1 MSSSPAPDAE
11 PLLERRMRVAFPE
24 RPGVFCGRAAR
35 IAALV
40 VGLLLGA
47 APFGWAAAD
56 SAPISPDVLA
66 LAKQLA
72 APASQEAAILAL
84 AEIPDPAVESVLRAA
99 KDGALYR
106 WKAGIAIL
114 ADDGIL
120 KDVAGQ
126 PVLDASGQPAAP
138 ASGQEAVSLEER
150 LFSMVQQ
157 VLERLEVFGA
167 DPATR
172 KSAAFKL
179 GNSRNPATAPILEK
193 ALAREQNG
201 EVRGVMREGLAK
213 LRLLSPDPA
222 QRVTAVEALGALR
235 SEAALGQLDAMLTQE
250 RDAGVQ
256 QALKSAI
263 RSINSFLVIRNVLGY
278 VFNGVSLGAVL
289 LIMSLGLAVTFGL
302 MGIINMAHGEMLMIG
317 SYTAYVVQ
325 EIFATHFRAHQD
337 YYFLVALPL
346 SFLLAAVVGLLLEG
360 GLIRFLYGRPLETLI
375 VTWGVGMILQQ
386 SARLYFGDQTSVNSP
401 TWLRGGLEVMPGL
414 IFPWSRIFI
423 VLLALAA
430 LGLLHLVLH
439 ASYAGLKVRA
449 VMQNRD
455 MASCLGVS
463 TRKIDSLTFALG
475 TALAGIA
482 GCALALIGTVDP
494 EVGKTYIVD
503 AFMVVVL
510 GGVGKLLGAVVAS
523 FGIGMSN
530 KLLEPAISGTAAPI
544 YAKVAILV
552 IVIWFLQ
559 WRPTGFF
566 PAKGR
571 AAAEAR

>member
-1 MSSSPAPDAE
+1 MIGGLAE
-11 PLLERRMRVAFPE
+11 LSGVLWRRATRLAGLALLTVLLLGL
-24 RPGVFCGRAAR
+24 PGSGRAATPP
-35 IAALV
+35 
-40 VGLLLGA
+40 GPG
-47 APFGWAAAD
+47 
-56 SAPISPDVLA
+56 PDVLS

-72 APASQEAAILAL
+72 APESQEAAIIAL
-84 AEIPDPAVESVLRAA
+84 GEIADPAVETVLRAV

-106 WKAGIAIL
+106 WKDGVAIL
-114 ADDGIL
+114 TDDGTL
-120 KDVAGQ
+120 KDVTGK
-126 PVLDASGQPAAP
+126 PILDASGQPAAP
-138 ASGQEAVSLEER
+138 VSGQEAVSLEER
-150 LFSMVQQ
+150 LFSVVQR
-157 VLERLEVFGA
+157 VLERLEVFGP

-179 GNSRNPATAPILEK
+179 GSSRNPSAAPVLEK
-193 ALAREQNG
+193 ALTGEKNA
-201 EVRGVMREGLAK
+201 EVRGVMQEGLAK
-213 LRLLSPDPA
+213 LRLLSPDPVL
-222 QRVTAVEALGALR
+222 RVRAIESLGELK
-235 SEAALGQLDAMLTQE
+235 SEAALAQLEGMSQQE
-250 RDAGVQ
+250 TDPRVK
-256 QALKSAI
+256 QALKGTI
-263 RSINSFLVIRNVLGY
+263 RSINAFLLIRNVVGY
-278 VFNGVSLGAVL
+278 IFNGVSLGAVL

-302 MGIINMAHGEMLMIG
+302 MGIINMAHGEMLMLG

-325 EIFATHFRAHQD
+325 ELFAVHWRTHQD

-346 SFLLAAVVGLLLEG
+346 SFLVAGAIGLVLEG

-375 VTWGVGMILQQ
+375 VTWGIGMILQQ

-401 TWLRGGLEVMPGL
+401 TWFRGGLEVMHGL

-423 VLLALAA
+423 VVLSLAA
-430 LGLLHLVLH
+430 LAVLYLVLH
-439 ASYAGLKVRA
+439 TSYAGLKVRA

-523 FGIGMSN
+523 FGIGLSN